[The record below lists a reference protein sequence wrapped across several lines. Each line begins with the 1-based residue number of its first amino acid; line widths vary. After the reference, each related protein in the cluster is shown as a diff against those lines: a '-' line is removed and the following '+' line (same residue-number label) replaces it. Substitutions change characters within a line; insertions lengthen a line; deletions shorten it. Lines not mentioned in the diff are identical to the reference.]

1 MNPQQTRAAA
11 TRLTCIYLAAG
22 AVWIL
27 LSDKT
32 LLLLIPDATISD
44 ISNYQTLKG
53 WLFIGLTG
61 LLLSILLRRT
71 LTDHARIQQELD
83 RAEYRHLQR
92 LSLLEV
98 GVYETDN
105 EGRLCFA
112 NHTATTQCDITAHGQ
127 LRETAFERVAVSHR
141 ARVQA
146 AWAAALQQR
155 EVFQEQ
161 YPVQCPG
168 ESGSRWLLDS
178 AYPHYADTVF
188 NGHIGTI
195 TDVTRLREAQE
206 FGRAMEHRLQLT
218 LEASPTITYT
228 LAIHDEDIRINWISD
243 NVERI
248 LGHSAANVVQPG
260 WWQRQLHPEDLGQV
274 SSMLGRHRSNP
285 EGEPSA
291 LFRMY
296 DGDGNIRWIR
306 NTSRRFDAISDD
318 DSGLNVVGCWIDVT
332 EATREQELRDLHAAA
347 FSGLSEGILIVDQ
360 DHAIVSA
367 NHAFSR
373 ISGIPG
379 AQLPGL
385 GINELDA
392 AVKPDCSGF
401 RDVMDMLDKQPHWH
415 GEILFS
421 NHEGRQIPLAVTAS
435 VVHSP
440 SMDTHKRV
448 LICRDISAEKRFR
461 EDLLH
466 LAHYD
471 SLTNLPNRLLLTSR
485 LEHAIER
492 ARRKDQQL
500 AVLFLDLDEFK
511 ALNDSYGHVAGDEVL
526 VEAARRLQLNLRK
539 SDTLARL
546 GGDEFI
552 CLIEDLDSA
561 EAAAVKAEEF
571 IASLAA
577 RLTLGNGRDC
587 FIECCIGI
595 SLFPDNGE
603 SCDELLQSADTAMY
617 RAKSMGNG
625 HYCFATT
632 DLGISA
638 VQRMDTITKLRQ
650 GIEQQELRLHYQP
663 TAVTS
668 SGEIIAAE
676 ALVRWQH
683 PDGGLVVPARFIP
696 LAESSGLI
704 NALGAWVIDE
714 VGRQLRQ
721 WMDTGQPVVC
731 IHINISARQFQD
743 QNLVALLA
751 DMLRRYQLSPP
762 QIGLE
767 ITESAFM
774 QQPQEVVQILER
786 LHAMGFSIALDDFGT
801 GFCSF
806 TYLTQMP
813 IDCLKIDKAF
823 VDKIG
828 RSEKDNQIVRAMLEL
843 ASTLGLVAIAEGVE
857 TGLQQQYLAV
867 TGCDFIQ
874 GSLLSPPL
882 PADEFIELLLSQRQQ
897 PDARSLP

>member
-1 MNPQQTRAAA
+1 MNSQQTRAAA
-11 TRLTCIYLAAG
+11 TRLTCIYLIVGAA
-22 AVWIL
+22 WIL
-27 LSDKT
+27 LSDRA
-32 LLLLIPDATISD
+32 LLLLIPDATVADISD
-44 ISNYQTLKG
+44 YQTLKG
-53 WLFIGLTG
+53 WLFIVLTG

-71 LTDHARIQQELD
+71 LTEHARIQQELD
-83 RAEYRHLQR
+83 RAEYQHLQR

-105 EGRLCFA
+105 EGRLHFA
-112 NHTATTQCDITAHGQ
+112 NQTATVQGGIAAQGQ
-127 LRETAFERVAVSHR
+127 LREQAFEQVATSHQ

-146 AWAAALQQR
+146 AWAAALRQR
-155 EVFQEQ
+155 EVFLEQ
-161 YPVQCPG
+161 YPVQRAG
-168 ESGSRWLLDS
+168 ESGSRWLIDS
-178 AYPHYADTVF
+178 AYPRYTDTVF
-188 NGHIGTI
+188 NGHVGTI

-228 LAIHDEDIRINWISD
+228 LAIDGEDVRISWISD

-248 LGHSAANVVQPG
+248 LGHRAASVLQPG
-260 WWQRQLHPEDLGQV
+260 WWQGQV
-274 SSMLGRHRSNP
+274 HPADLNQLSAMLQRHRNNP
-285 EGEPSA
+285 DAEASV
-291 LFRMY
+291 LFRMR
-296 DGDGNIRWIR
+296 DGDGNFRWIR
-306 NTSRRFDAISDD
+306 SVSRRFDAISDD
-318 DSGLNVVGCWIDVT
+318 QDELTVVGCWTDVT
-332 EATREQELRDLHAAA
+332 EATREQELRDLYAAV
-347 FSGLSEGILIVDQ
+347 FSELSEGILIVDQ
-360 DHAIVSA
+360 DDAIVSA

-373 ISGIPG
+373 ISGVAA

-385 GINELDA
+385 GIAALDA
-392 AVKPDCSGF
+392 AGKPDHSGF
-401 RDVMDMLDKQPHWH
+401 RDVMDMLDEHAHWH
-415 GEILFS
+415 GEILFN

-435 VVHSP
+435 IVHSA
-440 SMDTHKRV
+440 SIGTHKRV

-511 ALNDSYGHVAGDEVL
+511 AFNDSYGHVAGDEVL

-561 EAAAVKAEEF
+561 DAAATKAEEF
-571 IASLAA
+571 IASLAV
-577 RLTLGNGRDC
+577 RHTLGNGRDC
-587 FIECCIGI
+587 FIGCCIGI

-603 SCDELLQSADTAMY
+603 SCDDLLQSADTAMY
-617 RAKSMGNG
+617 RAKSMGSG

-638 VQRMDTITKLRQ
+638 VQRMDTISKLRR
-650 GIEQQELRLHYQP
+650 GIEQQELLLHYQP
-663 TAVTS
+663 SCVTAS
-668 SGEIIAAE
+668 AEIVAAE
-676 ALVRWQH
+676 ALVRWQR

-721 WMDTGQPVVC
+721 WLDTGQPVVC

-743 QNLVALLA
+743 QDLVALLA
-751 DMLRRYQLSPP
+751 DMLQRYRLSPM

-767 ITESAFM
+767 ITESALM
-774 QQPQEVVQILER
+774 QQPHQVVQILER

-813 IDCLKIDKAF
+813 IDCLKIDKVF

-828 RSEKDNQIVRAMLEL
+828 RSEKDSQIVRAMLEL
-843 ASTLGLVAIAEGVE
+843 ASTLGLEAIAEGVE
-857 TGLQQQYLAV
+857 TGLQQQFLAIN
-867 TGCDFIQ
+867 GCDFIQ
-874 GSLLSPPL
+874 GYLLSRPL
-882 PADEFIELLLSQRQQ
+882 PAEQFIELLLAQRDR
-897 PDARSLP
+897 PSPPLAP